1 MVRHG
6 GGGRTGQRRRR
17 LAGQQLRSERSRHVQ
32 RPQLERA
39 GTPEA
44 GRAGTLSEAAAHTVV
59 GQACGM
65 IRPGREQRRGVPPCP
80 EVYCGEQ
87 IGDEKITEPSIG
99 IR

>member
-1 MVRHG
+1 MARGDPIG
-6 GGGRTGQRRRR
+6 GGGAYCGWPGAQ
-17 LAGQQLRSERSRHVQ
+17 
-32 RPQLERA
+32 PK
-39 GTPEA
+39 
-44 GRAGTLSEAAAHTVV
+44 V

-65 IRPGREQRRGVPPCP
+65 TRPGREQRRGVPPCL

>member
-1 MVRHG
+1 MVRRG
-6 GGGRTGQRRRR
+6 GGGRTGQWGQR

-59 GQACGM
+59 GQACG
-65 IRPGREQRRGVPPCP
+65 GEQRRGVPPCL
-80 EVYCGEQ
+80 EVCCGEQ